1 MNFRTSQIIEKVL
14 LSHIKLKVETKC
26 RKMSLLN
33 GKYFLL
39 YWASAIKHF
48 HGKHQQTLLIK
59 ANGVL
64 N

>member
-1 MNFRTSQIIEKVL
+1 
-14 LSHIKLKVETKC
+14 
-26 RKMSLLN
+26 MSLLN